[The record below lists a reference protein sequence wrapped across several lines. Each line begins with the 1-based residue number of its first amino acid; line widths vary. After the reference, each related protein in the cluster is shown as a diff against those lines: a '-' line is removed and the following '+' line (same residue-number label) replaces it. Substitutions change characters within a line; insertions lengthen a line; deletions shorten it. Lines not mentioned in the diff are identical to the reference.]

1 MSDAHWHILGAGAI
15 GCLFAARLQQA
26 GAGVTLLLREPASDE
41 AVELLLEQGEQQQ
54 RLQLPASNCLAQSP
68 ISHLL
73 VCTKAYDVAAAVD
86 SVAHRLNPDSQV
98 LLLANGMGFDQP
110 LVQNY
115 PWMQLYYGTTTEGAY
130 RLAPRHIRHAGRGQT
145 RLGRPG
151 QEKPA
156 PWFAT
161 WPRALQHCHWEAD
174 MEQALWAKLAINCAI
189 NPLTAIHQCR
199 NGELEHNPQLAAQV
213 SALCAEIAAVCTAA
227 GYTGLATGLHREVQS
242 VIRSTANNQSS
253 MLQDVQN
260 ARPTEIDYITG
271 HLLAVAA
278 RHGIATPRNST
289 LFTGVK
295 ALGT

>member
-26 GAGVTLLLREPASDE
+26 QTRVTLLLREETAKGS
-41 AVELLLEQGEQQQ
+41 VELLLEQDEEQQ
-54 RLQLPASNCLAQSP
+54 RLQLPFSNCAEQTP

-86 SVAHRLNPDSQV
+86 SIAQRLNPDSQV

-110 LVQNY
+110 LLHGH

-130 RLAPRHIRHAGRGQT
+130 RLGPRHIRHAGRGHT

-151 QEKPA
+151 QDYPA
-156 PWFAT
+156 PWFAS
-161 WPRALQHCHWEAD
+161 WPRALQHCDWESD
-174 MEQALWAKLAINCAI
+174 IEQALWAKLAINCAI
-189 NPLTAIHQCR
+189 NPLTAIHRCH
-199 NGELEHNPQLAAQV
+199 NGELGQNPQLAAQV

-227 GYTGLATGLHREVQS
+227 GYTELAADLHAQVQS
-242 VIRSTANNQSS
+242 VIDGTASNQSS

-271 HLLAVAA
+271 YLLQVAD
-278 RHGIATPRNST
+278 RYGIATPRNRA

-295 ALGT
+295 SLGN